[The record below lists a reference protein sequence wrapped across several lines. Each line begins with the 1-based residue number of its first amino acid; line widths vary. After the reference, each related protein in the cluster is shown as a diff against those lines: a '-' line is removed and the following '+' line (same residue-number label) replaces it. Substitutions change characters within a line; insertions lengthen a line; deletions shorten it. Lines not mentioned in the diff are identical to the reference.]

1 MTQRP
6 APTPVRIRLP
16 RPIGA
21 LLSRLIAAR
30 TVQPGAV
37 VPPPAALNVT
47 RRTLL
52 SFKTEAC
59 VACVACDTLDVF
71 LGQLAHTHGLDL
83 RVIDAR
89 RGDLPSHAYGDAL
102 HLDADGS
109 LRRPYRVQV
118 YPTLVL
124 TGPDGRIEA
133 VVTNVPEQ
141 DAQASV
147 TRGLGLA

>member
-6 APTPVRIRLP
+6 APTPVHIRLP

-21 LLSRLIAAR
+21 LLGRLIAAR

-59 VACVACDTLDVF
+59 VACDTLDVF

-89 RGDLPSHAYGDAL
+89 RGDLP
-102 HLDADGS
+102 
-109 LRRPYRVQV
+109 
-118 YPTLVL
+118 PTR
-124 TGPDGRIEA
+124 TG
-133 VVTNVPEQ
+133 
-141 DAQASV
+141 
-147 TRGLGLA
+147 TRCTSTRTAACAAHTACTPSPP